1 MTLPTSYLAV
11 MASGIDDDD
20 DDDDSFSANG
30 NGVFGTISSS
40 WIVLELDPFARI
52 VKKNIFIITM
62 LRSLTRIKLKQWD
75 CNVRFVRL
83 RAF

>member
-20 DDDDSFSANG
+20 DADSFSANG

-52 VKKNIFIITM
+52 TKKNHFT
-62 LRSLTRIKLKQWD
+62 
-75 CNVRFVRL
+75 
-83 RAF
+83 

>member
-20 DDDDSFSANG
+20 DDADSFSANG

-52 VKKNIFIITM
+52 TKKIIFIITM